1 MTRSSV
7 LFASLAL
14 IGWVSVQSSTEAF
27 RQSDREWTTLFDG
40 SSLDGW
46 NVLGDGTWEI
56 VDGAVQGDG
65 EPGFLVTAESYGD
78 FQLTF
83 EYWIEADTS
92 NSGVFIRCADPRN
105 VGASSSYEVNIADR
119 HENPDNRTGSIV
131 GVTGP
136 AQTMSTAGKWNTY
149 DITANGSSLTVLLNG
164 ITTADAQDSRHI
176 SGPIALQH
184 RAGLVKFRNVRIRLL
199 EQ

>member
-1 MTRSSV
+1 MVRS
-7 LFASLAL
+7 LFAMATLIL
-14 IGWVSVQSSTEAF
+14 IGLGGTYSTTEAF
-27 RQSDREWTTLFDG
+27 RQSNNSWITLIDG
-40 SSLDGW
+40 STLDGW
-46 NVLGDGTWEI
+46 NTLGDATWEL

-65 EPGFLVTAESYGD
+65 EPGFLVTAESYSD

-105 VGASSSYEVNIADR
+105 VGANSSYEVNIADK
-119 HENPDNRTGSIV
+119 HDNPDSRTGSIV

-136 AQTMSTAGKWNTY
+136 AQTVSTAGKWNTY
-149 DITANGSSLTVLLNG
+149 DITANGSHLTVILNG
-164 ITTADAQDSRHI
+164 ITTADARDSRHT

-184 RAGLVKFRNVRIRLL
+184 RAGTVKFRNVRLRKL
-199 EQ
+199 

>member
-1 MTRSSV
+1 MVRS
-7 LFASLAL
+7 LFAMATLIL
-14 IGWVSVQSSTEAF
+14 IGLGGTYSTTEAF
-27 RQSDREWTTLFDG
+27 RQSNNSWITLIDG
-40 SSLDGW
+40 STLDGW
-46 NVLGDGTWEI
+46 NTLGDATWEL

-65 EPGFLVTAESYGD
+65 EPGFLVTAESYSD

-105 VGASSSYEVNIADR
+105 VGANSSYEVNIADK
-119 HENPDNRTGSIV
+119 HDNPDSITGSIV

-136 AQTMSTAGKWNTY
+136 AQTVSTAGKWNPY
-149 DITANGSSLTVLLNG
+149 DITANGSHLTVILNG
-164 ITTADAQDSRHI
+164 ITTADARDSRHT

-184 RAGLVKFRNVRIRLL
+184 RAGTVKFRNVRLRKL
-199 EQ
+199 

>member
-1 MTRSSV
+1 MTRSYV
-7 LFASLAL
+7 FLVSLAL
-14 IGWVSVQSSTEAF
+14 IGLVSAQPSTEVV
-27 RQSDREWTTLFDG
+27 RQSDGQWTTLFDG

-46 NVLGDGTWEI
+46 NVLGEGTWEL

-65 EPGFLVTAESYGD
+65 GPGFLVTSESYGD

-105 VGASSSYEVNIADR
+105 VGADSSYEVNIADR
-119 HENPDNRTGSIV
+119 HDNPDNRTGSIV

-136 AQTMSTAGKWNTY
+136 AQTVSTAGKWNTY
-149 DITANGSSLTVLLNG
+149 DITANGSSLTVILNG
-164 ITTADAQDSRHI
+164 ITTADAQDNRHT

-184 RAGLVKFRNVRIRLL
+184 RAGLVKFRNVRIRSL
-199 EQ
+199 